1 MLLDEI
7 RMRCSNLQAK
17 CHCIVDISRHW
28 RPLAKVT
35 GRQQH
40 NLVAGSKDVR
50 HQRLVYKG
58 ALRAYPLDEGI
69 PIPAESHEGV
79 NTRLHSL
86 GDWQHDAPI
95 VRRTLPSTG
104 IEVTGGVPPEGH
116 VSCDL
121 EQCKCQWQ
129 AR

>member
-7 RMRCSNLQAK
+7 RMRRTNLQEK

-79 NTRLHSL
+79 NTWLHSL
-86 GDWQHDAPI
+86 GYW
-95 VRRTLPSTG
+95 
-104 IEVTGGVPPEGH
+104 
-116 VSCDL
+116 
-121 EQCKCQWQ
+121 
-129 AR
+129 